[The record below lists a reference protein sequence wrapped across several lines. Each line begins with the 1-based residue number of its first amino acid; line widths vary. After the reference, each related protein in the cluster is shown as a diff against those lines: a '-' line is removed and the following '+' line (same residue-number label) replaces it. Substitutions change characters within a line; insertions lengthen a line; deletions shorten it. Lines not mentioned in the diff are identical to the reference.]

1 MTREIGVGLI
11 GVGTVGGGV
20 ARALLERRAYF
31 GRQVG
36 AEIVLRR
43 AAVRD
48 LTKKRSIELPP
59 GLLTAD
65 VDAVINDPAIDIVV
79 EMAGGDEPAGA
90 YIRAAL
96 HAGKHV
102 VTANKELIAKSGP
115 ELLAL
120 SRTARR
126 DIMFEASVGGGIPL
140 IAPLRRDLL
149 ANRIT
154 SIRAI
159 INGTTNYIL
168 TKMAQEGSTYADA
181 LAGAQALGYAEPDPT
196 NDVEGIDAA
205 YKLAIMASLAFRV
218 PVRPHHVSTEGISK
232 LAAADLRYAH
242 ELGYVIKLL
251 AIAERLDGGIVAR
264 VSPVFLPQS
273 EPLAR
278 VDGVFN
284 AVQITGDLTGM
295 VLLQGRGAGAEP
307 TSSAVVADIL
317 DLAHSIVHEGS
328 ERGSWRYPAPEDSE
342 AIALLGLESLETRFY
357 LRVTATDRPGVLAQ
371 IALALGDN
379 GVSIAAVNQKEADA
393 SAGTAE
399 LVIMTHRASQGAMG
413 AALAAIGAL
422 PVVAQVNSFLR
433 VES

>member
-1 MTREIGVGLI
+1 MTKEIGVGLI

-31 GRQVG
+31 ASQVG
-36 AEIVLRR
+36 AELVLRR

-48 LTKKRSIELPP
+48 LTKPRTVDLPA
-59 GLLTAD
+59 GILTTD
-65 VDAVINDPAIDIVV
+65 VDAVIRAPDIDVVV
-79 EMAGGDEPAGA
+79 ELTGVDEPAGA
-90 YIRAAL
+90 FIRTAL
-96 HAGKHV
+96 AAGKHV

-115 ELLAL
+115 ELIAL
-120 SRTARR
+120 SRAARR
-126 DIMFEASVGGGIPL
+126 DIMFEATVGGGIPL

-149 ANRIT
+149 ANRI
-154 SIRAI
+154 SSVRAI

-168 TKMAQEGSTYADA
+168 TKMAQEGTSYADA

-218 PVRPHHVSTEGISK
+218 PVRPHHVHAEGISK
-232 LAAADLRYAH
+232 LAAADLRYAA

-251 AIAERLDGGIVAR
+251 AIAERIDGGIVTR
-264 VSPVFLPQS
+264 VSPALLPQA

-317 DLAHSIVHEGS
+317 DLAHSIVHAGS
-328 ERGSWRYPAPEDSE
+328 ERESWRYPAPEDASSV
-342 AIALLGLESLETRFY
+342 AILGLDALMTRFY
-357 LRVTATDRPGVLAQ
+357 LRVTVKDQPGVLAR
-371 IALALGDN
+371 IAQALGDA
-379 GVSIAAVNQKEADA
+379 GVSIAAVNQKEADET
-393 SAGTAE
+393 AGTAE
-399 LVIMTHRASQGAMG
+399 LVVMTHRAREGAMR
-413 AALAAIGAL
+413 AALATIEAL
-422 PVVAQVNSFLR
+422 PVVARIESFLR
-433 VES
+433 VEA